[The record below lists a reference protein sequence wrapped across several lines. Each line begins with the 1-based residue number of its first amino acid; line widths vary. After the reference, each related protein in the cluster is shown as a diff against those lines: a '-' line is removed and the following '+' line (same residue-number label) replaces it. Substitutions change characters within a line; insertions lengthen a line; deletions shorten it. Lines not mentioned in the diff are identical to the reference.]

1 MVIGENIAGQSA
13 TNPQCPMQCI
23 VMHLLQV
30 LTLSNILQTL
40 IRLVIVLSGSP
51 TIDCLKLTY
60 SDHSNFLF
68 NPLSDLEIT
77 EKGYN
82 KLFERL
88 VRVLQYIAIEKS
100 ETFANSFFGFFR
112 FWNLNQSV
120 IDIFEYIERKYLF
133 AKFVCMNILW
143 HLFVS
148 VLGCAKKSNIQI
160 HIFKYSYNFQHKY
173 LFGNSFV

>member
-1 MVIGENIAGQSA
+1 
-13 TNPQCPMQCI
+13 MQCI

-51 TIDCLKLTY
+51 TID
-60 SDHSNFLF
+60 HSNFLF

-88 VRVLQYIAIEKS
+88 VRLLQYIAIEKS
-100 ETFANSFFGFFR
+100 ETFANSFFGFG
-112 FWNLNQSV
+112 
-120 IDIFEYIERKYLF
+120 I
-133 AKFVCMNILW
+133 
-143 HLFVS
+143 
-148 VLGCAKKSNIQI
+148 
-160 HIFKYSYNFQHKY
+160 
-173 LFGNSFV
+173 

>member
-40 IRLVIVLSGSP
+40 IRLVIVLLGSP

-100 ETFANSFFGFFR
+100 ETFANSFSGFFGFG
-112 FWNLNQSV
+112 
-120 IDIFEYIERKYLF
+120 I
-133 AKFVCMNILW
+133 
-143 HLFVS
+143 
-148 VLGCAKKSNIQI
+148 
-160 HIFKYSYNFQHKY
+160 
-173 LFGNSFV
+173 

>member
-1 MVIGENIAGQSA
+1 
-13 TNPQCPMQCI
+13 
-23 VMHLLQV
+23 MHLFQV

-51 TIDCLKLTY
+51 TI
-60 SDHSNFLF
+60 DHSNFLF

-100 ETFANSFFGFFR
+100 ETFEKVFR
-112 FWNLNQSV
+112 
-120 IDIFEYIERKYLF
+120 IF
-133 AKFVCMNILW
+133 
-143 HLFVS
+143 S
-148 VLGCAKKSNIQI
+148 VLE
-160 HIFKYSYNFQHKY
+160 FKPECDKY
-173 LFGNSFV
+173 IRIY